1 MAPWL
6 SLGVLVAIAA
16 PETVPLPVSDT
27 LVLQGIPAPERAVA
41 DRVKQYI
48 DSRSAVVHDLLP
60 DGSGVLIGTR
70 FASTPQ
76 VHFVSTPGGAR
87 TQLTFREEP
96 AAQVS
101 FVPGNANALTY
112 VSDRGGDENFQIF
125 RLDLDTGRTSR
136 LTDFAGR
143 VEGYIWSHQG
153 DRIAYFHSG
162 RNGRDTDLYL
172 GNGRDAT
179 GERRVAELDGTW
191 MGLDWSP
198 DGARL
203 LVQHY
208 ISVEHNPLFVVDIAT
223 GQMTPIGDPAAK
235 VANPTALFGADGQTV
250 WVVSDREGDFAS
262 LYRADV
268 GSGSFTAVTPSL
280 AWDIEELSLSPDG
293 RTLALNVNEDAWS
306 ALYLLDT
313 RTERLT
319 KAQGLPAGIY
329 SDVQYAA
336 DAARIGLTIASP
348 NDTADA
354 WTWDPKSRAAT
365 RWTTSEMGGLRR
377 ENLVKPTSFRY
388 KTFDNRDIPAFIYRP
403 ASLAPGARAPVVINI
418 HGGPEG
424 QSRPYF
430 SALAQYLA
438 SEAGIAMVYPNV
450 RGSTGYGKSWVSLDN
465 GLFRENSV
473 KDIGALLD
481 WIAKDPTLDPENVAV
496 IGGSYGGY
504 MVLASLTTFP
514 ERIRAGIDVVGI
526 SNFVTFLENTKDYRR
541 DLRRVEY
548 GDERIPSM
556 RSFLENI
563 SPVNRLDRL
572 NSALF
577 VAHGAN
583 DPRVP
588 VGEAEQVVAAA
599 QARGL
604 SPWYMLAKNEGHGFN
619 RKENRDLFT
628 LLQATFLQQHLGKK

>member
-6 SLGVLVAIAA
+6 LIATRIAIAA
-16 PETVPLPVSDT
+16 PETVPLPVTDT

-41 DRVKQYI
+41 ERVKQYI
-48 DSRSAVVHDLLP
+48 DTRSAVVFDVLP
-60 DGSGVLIGTR
+60 DASGVLVGTR
-70 FASTPQ
+70 FASTAQ
-76 VHFVSTPGGAR
+76 AHLVSSPGGAR
-87 TQLTFREEP
+87 HQLTFRDEP
-96 AAQVS
+96 VAQVA
-101 FVPGNANALTY
+101 FVPGQPQALTY
-112 VSDRGGDENFQIF
+112 VSDKGGDENFQIF
-125 RLDLDTGRTSR
+125 RLDLSTGRTSR
-136 LTDFAGR
+136 LTDFVGR
-143 VEGYIWSHQG
+143 VESYRWSPKG
-153 DRIAYFHSG
+153 DRIAYVHSG

-172 GNGRDAT
+172 GNGVDAA
-179 GERRVAELDGTW
+179 GEKRLVELEGTW
-191 MGLDWSP
+191 TPVDWSA
-198 DGARL
+198 DGRRL
-203 LVQHY
+203 LLQHY
-208 ISVEHNPLFVVDIAT
+208 ISVEHNPLFVVDVET
-223 GQMTPIGDPAAK
+223 GGMTPIGDPSAR
-235 VANPTALFGADGQTV
+235 VANPTARFGADDTV
-250 WVVSDREGDFAS
+250 YVVSDREGDFAS
-262 LYRADV
+262 LYATEI
-268 GSGSFTAVTPSL
+268 GSDTFTALTPSL
-280 AWDIEELSLSPDG
+280 AWDVEEIALSPDG

-306 ALYLLDT
+306 SLYLLDL
-313 RTERLT
+313 RSKKLT
-319 KAQGLPAGIY
+319 KASGLPAGIY
-329 SDVQYAA
+329 ADLQYAA
-336 DAARIGLTIASP
+336 RANRIALTVAAP

-354 WTWDPKSRAAT
+354 YTWDPKSRAAT

-377 ENLVKPTSFRY
+377 ENLVTPQSFRY
-388 KTFDNRDIPAFIYRP
+388 HTFDNREVPAFIYRP
-403 ASLAPGARAPVVINI
+403 PRADGVRHPVVINI

-424 QSRPYF
+424 QSRPFF
-430 SALAQYLA
+430 SPLAQYLA
-438 SEAGIAMVYPNV
+438 TEAGIAMVYPNV
-450 RGSTGYGKSWVSLDN
+450 RGSTGYGKAYVGLDN

-481 WIAKDPTLDPENVAV
+481 WIAQDPSLDPTNVAV

-504 MVLASLTTFP
+504 MVLASLTTYP

-526 SNFVTFLENTKDYRR
+526 SNFVTFLENTKEYRR

-572 NSALF
+572 ASALF

-604 SPWYMLAKNEGHGFN
+604 SPWYMLAKNEGHGFA

-628 LLQATFLQQHLGKK
+628 LLQATFLQQHLQGR